1 MSKDNTIEQ
10 NPDTEIKTV
19 ETVGEK
25 IEYDMEALRSKA
37 KLLDIDF
44 HPKIG
49 GEKLKAKI
57 DLHLREIEVADIV
70 DETEKGVSS
79 VGPSLTIKEIERAA
93 RKPIRVII
101 TDNNPIDVD
110 NPTIVHGVMNE
121 FFKIGPVIIRK
132 DEEQD
137 VPTAIVK
144 ALKNKTMVK
153 WVPSVNHITKKP
165 TGNKV
170 AETRK
175 RYNIQIIK
183 E

>member
-1 MSKDNTIEQ
+1 MSKDNTIEE
-10 NPDTEIKTV
+10 NPDIEIETV
-19 ETVGEK
+19 ETVEDK
-25 IEYDMEALRSKA
+25 PKYDMEALRSKA
-37 KLLDIDF
+37 KLLGIDF
-44 HPKIG
+44 HPNIG

-57 DLHLREIEVADIV
+57 DLHLREIEVADV
-70 DETEKGVSS
+70 VEETTKGVSS
-79 VGPSLTIKEIERAA
+79 VGPSLTIKEHERAA

-101 TDNNPIDVD
+101 TDNNPLDID

-121 FFKIGPVIIRK
+121 YFKVGPVIIRK

-137 VPTAIVK
+137 VPTAIVN
-144 ALKNKTMVK
+144 ALKNKTMIK

-175 RYNIQIIK
+175 RYNVQIIK
-183 E
+183 